1 MQFNGYKAQTEAY
14 GEALI
19 KLGRENPNI
28 VVLDADLSKSTKTA
42 KFAQVFPERFFHIGI
57 AEANMIGIASGLAL
71 CGKIPFVS
79 TFAVFAPGKCLD
91 QLRNA
96 VAYPNLNVKIVVTHG
111 GLTVG
116 PDGATHQS
124 VEDIAVMRSIPNFV
138 VIVPADAVTTQKV
151 IEEIAESYGPAYVR
165 LCRPIVPII
174 YDEDVNFRV
183 GKGLIFFDG
192 DDVSIVAMGIMLSEA
207 LKAAEILKRK
217 GVSARVLDMHTVKP
231 IDKDLLIKAAKET
244 GRLVTCEDHNVIGG
258 LGSSVAEALSEAY
271 PVPIRRVGIQD
282 VFGESGS
289 YSALM
294 AKYGLTAES
303 IANAALSLV

>member
-1 MQFNGYKAQTEAY
+1 MQFKRYKAQTEAY

-19 KLGRENPNI
+19 RLGRKNPDI
-28 VVLDADLSKSTKTA
+28 VVLDADLSKSTKTI
-42 KFAQVFPERFFHIGI
+42 KFAQAFPERFFHIGI

-124 VEDIAVMRSIPNFV
+124 VEDIAVMRSIPNFI
-138 VIVPADAVTTQKV
+138 VIVPADAITTQKA
-151 IEEIAESYGPAYVR
+151 IEQAAENYGPVYIR
-165 LCRPIVPII
+165 LCRPITPVI
-174 YDEDVNFRV
+174 YDENVNFRI
-183 GKGLIFFDG
+183 GKGLAFFDG
-192 DDVSIVAMGIMLSEA
+192 DDICIVAMGIMVIEA
-207 LKAAEILKRK
+207 IKAAEILKRK
-217 GVSARVLDMHTVKP
+217 GLSVRVLDMHTIKP
-231 IDKDLLIKAAKET
+231 LDKDLLLKAAKET
-244 GRLVTCEDHNVIGG
+244 GRIVTCEDHNIIGG
-258 LGSSVAEALSEAY
+258 LGSSVAETLSETY
-271 PVPIRRVGIQD
+271 PVPIQRVGVQD

-289 YSALM
+289 HAALM
-294 AKYGLTAES
+294 EKYGLTAKK